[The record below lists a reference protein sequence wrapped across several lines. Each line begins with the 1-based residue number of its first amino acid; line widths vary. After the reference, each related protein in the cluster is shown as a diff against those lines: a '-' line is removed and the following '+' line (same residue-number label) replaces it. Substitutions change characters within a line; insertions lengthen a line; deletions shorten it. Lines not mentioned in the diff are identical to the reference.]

1 MDEIANLRKKI
12 DEIDEKI
19 LLLLKERVEISKLI
33 GKIKQEKGKPIR
45 DVQRED
51 EKYRHIAKRASELG
65 LDLKTVKDIYRN
77 IIAMS
82 IQAQEQSK
90 SNDKSPS

>member
-1 MDEIANLRKKI
+1 M
-12 DEIDEKI
+12 DEKI

-33 GKIKQEKGKPIR
+33 GKIKREKGKPIR

-51 EKYRHIAKRASELG
+51 EKYHHIAKRASELG

>member
-1 MDEIANLRKKI
+1 
-12 DEIDEKI
+12 
-19 LLLLKERVEISKLI
+19 V
-33 GKIKQEKGKPIR
+33 PIR

-51 EKYRHIAKRASELG
+51 EKYRHIAERASELG